1 MSTFPPVPLT
11 LAPEAAH
18 RVHFLALESAGRASL
33 NYARRLLA
41 VRHPDYL
48 DRVAALPC
56 GHQDAQCD
64 ITESICADAVTAWE
78 IANAIGQSIRAV
90 YTDTWNVERM
100 LCAAE
105 QCRDLCD
112 LIQQAGHD
120 DLHGA
125 YTRAISECADKLDGM
140 RSALRI

>member
-1 MSTFPPVPLT
+1 MSIYPPVPLS
-11 LAPEAAH
+11 LSPDAAH

-33 NYARRLLA
+33 AYARRLLTI
-41 VRHPDYL
+41 RHLDYL
-48 DRVAALPC
+48 DRLRQMDC
-56 GHQDAQCD
+56 GRQDAQCD

-78 IANAIGQSIRAV
+78 IANVIGQSIHEV

-112 LIQQAGHD
+112 LIQLSD
-120 DLHGA
+120 DETLYGA
-125 YTRAISECADKLDGM
+125 YSRAISECEDKLDGM

>member
-1 MSTFPPVPLT
+1 MSTYPPVPLT
-11 LAPEAAH
+11 LSPEAAH

-33 NYARRLLA
+33 TYASHLLA
-41 VRHPDYL
+41 ARTAAYR

-56 GHQDAQCD
+56 GEQDAEAD
-64 ITESICADAVTAWE
+64 RTEWKRADAVTAWE
-78 IANAIGQSIRAV
+78 IANAIGQSIREV

-112 LIQQAGHD
+112 LIQLSD
-120 DLHGA
+120 DEALHGA